1 MGPTTKIDNPNSSSA
16 LQIIWYYTATEHQVY
31 KQVLIKIRPEF
42 HLLQNAKW
50 IHFQY
55 IIYDWESMVA
65 DVGGFLGLLIGQ
77 SIYGIY
83 DGMINWLRLKNWSN
97 KSYEDEDILMA
108 SIEKLNNMLLLYEG
122 K

>member
-1 MGPTTKIDNPNSSSA
+1 
-16 LQIIWYYTATEHQVY
+16 
-31 KQVLIKIRPEF
+31 
-42 HLLQNAKW
+42 
-50 IHFQY
+50 
-55 IIYDWESMVA
+55 MVA

-97 KSYEDEDILMA
+97 KSFEDEDILKA

>member
-1 MGPTTKIDNPNSSSA
+1 
-16 LQIIWYYTATEHQVY
+16 
-31 KQVLIKIRPEF
+31 
-42 HLLQNAKW
+42 
-50 IHFQY
+50 
-55 IIYDWESMVA
+55 MVA